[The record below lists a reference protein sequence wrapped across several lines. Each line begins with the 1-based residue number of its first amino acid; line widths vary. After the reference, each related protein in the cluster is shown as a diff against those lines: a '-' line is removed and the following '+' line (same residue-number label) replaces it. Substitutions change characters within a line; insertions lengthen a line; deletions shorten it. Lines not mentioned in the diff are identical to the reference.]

1 MRRHAFLVALLS
13 FFLLLGDRP
22 STADDA
28 PAATEGKPAPELSVS
43 GWKNSK
49 ELKLADLKGKV
60 VVLKFWATWCAPC
73 KSTLPKFNKLSE
85 SESLKDK
92 VVLIG
97 VHDKKDCATMP
108 AFLERNKFGFI
119 GCQDDKGD
127 TAKAYGVKQLPFNVI
142 IDKKGNV
149 KKLDAELDEKELAKL
164 AGE

>member
-1 MRRHAFLVALLS
+1 MRRHAFLVGLLS
-13 FFLLLGDRP
+13 VLLLLGNRP
-22 STADDA
+22 SAADDA
-28 PAATEGKPAPELSVS
+28 AAAVVGKPAPELSVS

-73 KSTLPKFNKLSE
+73 KSTLPKFNKLAG
-85 SESLKDK
+85 SLKDK

-108 AFLERNKFGFI
+108 DFLDRNKFVFI
-119 GCQDDKGD
+119 GCQDDKGE
-127 TAKAYGVKQLPFNVI
+127 TAKAYGVKQLPFNVV

-149 KKLDAELDEKELAKL
+149 KKLDAELDEKELEKL